1 VGKARRIV
9 AIAAATAL
17 GSALMTVPA
26 AEAGSSHGN
35 GQKLVPVVKNLN
47 GPRGVD
53 DGFGGLVFSESDGT
67 VSYAATK
74 GKYAGVKRKIGVVP
88 GAGGFPPAVSVNKWG
103 TIYALTGAGAP
114 NSGAATLYKFVK
126 GKGFKKVADIGAYQA
141 KDTDPYD
148 LEGNPADT
156 NPFGVYALNDGTV
169 LVADAAGNDLL
180 RVFKNGKIV
189 TVARVKPRTVKV
201 PDFLPP
207 TDPEGNPLP
216 PPGTPMPSEAVTT
229 SVTVGS
235 DGYWYVGELR
245 GFPATPGKSQIWR
258 IKPGSVGAVCDP
270 AKPYNSKCKR
280 FADGRTSIVD
290 LERGPHGSIY
300 AVELVKKS
308 WLAMELGL
316 STTGGLFKV
325 RWGGHATELVKNK
338 LTQPGGVATDKH
350 GKVYVAYPIFGPGQ
364 ISVVK

>member
-1 VGKARRIV
+1 MGKARKTV
-9 AIAAATAL
+9 AIAAATVV

-26 AEAGSSHGN
+26 AEAGPSHST

-53 DGFGGLVFSESDGT
+53 DGFGGLVFSEADGT

-74 GKYAGVKRKIGVVP
+74 GRYTGVKRKIGVVP
-88 GAGGFPPAVSVNKWG
+88 GAGGFSPAVSVSKSG
-103 TIYALTGAGAP
+103 TIYALTGGGEP
-114 NSGAATLYKFVK
+114 GTGAATLYKVVK

-141 KDTDPYD
+141 KDPDPYD
-148 LEGNPADT
+148 LEQNPTDT

-169 LVADAAGNDLL
+169 LVSDAAGNDLL
-180 RVFKNGKIV
+180 RVFKNGRIV
-189 TVARVKPRTVKV
+189 TVARLKPRVVKV
-201 PDFLPP
+201 PSYFPP
-207 TDPEGNPLP
+207 KDPEGNPLP
-216 PPGTPMPSEAVTT
+216 PPGTVMPSEAVAT

-258 IKPGSVGAVCDP
+258 IKPGSIGAVCDP
-270 AKPYNSKCKR
+270 VRPYNSKCKR

-290 LERGPHGSIY
+290 LERGPRGTIY

-308 WLAMELGL
+308 WFAMELGL
-316 STTGGLFKV
+316 STTGGLFNV
-325 RWGGHATELVKNK
+325 RPGGHATELVKNK
-338 LTQPGGVATDKH
+338 LTQSGGVATDQH
-350 GKVYVAYPIFGPGQ
+350 GRVYVAYPVFGPGQ
-364 ISVVK
+364 ISAVK